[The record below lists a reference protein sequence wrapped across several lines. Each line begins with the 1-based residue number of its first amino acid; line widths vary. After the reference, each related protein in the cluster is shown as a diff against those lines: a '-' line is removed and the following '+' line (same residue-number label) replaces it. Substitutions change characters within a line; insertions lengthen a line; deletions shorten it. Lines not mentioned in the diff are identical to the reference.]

1 MDLFYIIASLF
12 NQNQIKMRKS
22 KDELFQKLNLGKEQ
36 RYTISVPFYAEHLHD
51 VNVAMDKIAKAIDVP
66 YVSVSVQDQDYS
78 TTFVESREYV
88 DGEFKHSFRENENKN
103 YELFLDFGESIGTQ
117 TIYSS
122 SRIADCVKRQAN
134 MLKDLDKYYTTEWQG
149 LPKDVVAINIDETT
163 ITLDNR
169 FIKTLNEE

>member
-1 MDLFYIIASLF
+1 M
-12 NQNQIKMRKS
+12 KK
-22 KDELFQKLNLGKEQ
+22 KEELFQKLNLGKEQ

-66 YVSVSVQDQDYS
+66 YISVSVQDQDYV
-78 TTFVESREYV
+78 TTFVESREYD
-88 DGEFKHSFRENENKN
+88 DGNFQHSFKENQEKN

-122 SRIADCVKRQAN
+122 CRMADCVRRKAN
-134 MLKDLDKYYTTEWQG
+134 MLNDLDLYYTKEWKG

-163 ITLDNR
+163 VTLDNR
-169 FIKTLNEE
+169 HIHKL